1 MVTQFAPN
9 VIDFDPVC
17 VNQGI
22 VSRAVCKTAENVI
35 DADGLL
41 DIQALWISRP
51 SVSAQDRKVGGGY
64 DHMQPV

>member
-1 MVTQFAPN
+1 MVTHFDSN

-17 VNQGI
+17 VNQRI

-41 DIQALWISRP
+41 DIQALWISWPGISSR
-51 SVSAQDRKVGGGY
+51 DRKVTGDY